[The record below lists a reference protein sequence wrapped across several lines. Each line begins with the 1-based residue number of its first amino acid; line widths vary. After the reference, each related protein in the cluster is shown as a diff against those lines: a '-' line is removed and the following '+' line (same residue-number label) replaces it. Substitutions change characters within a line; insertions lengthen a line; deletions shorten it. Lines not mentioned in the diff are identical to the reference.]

1 MVGTVSAVS
10 CVFVIHPA
18 CEAHEVSRQL
28 LVFQPSCDNRQ
39 WQAGSEGLS
48 SSGGGSDTHQHLLGW
63 ERSSGVASQGA
74 TDGDAADARLLH
86 HVSAGWDRS
95 AAGSLEQ
102 QQDRAL
108 AAQPHQTLPRPS
120 WVG

>member
-10 CVFVIHPA
+10 CVFVIQPA

-28 LVFQPSCDNRQ
+28 LLFQPSCDNRQ
-39 WQAGSEGLS
+39 RLTGSEGLS
-48 SSGGGSDTHQHLLGW
+48 SSGGTHHHLLGW

-74 TDGDAADARLLH
+74 TGGDAVDARLLH

-102 QQDRAL
+102 QQDHAL
-108 AAQPHQTLPRPS
+108 AAQPHQT
-120 WVG
+120 